1 MHFKTCTECNALIPI
16 GTTECPHC
24 NEPQS
29 KTEYIFITI
38 GIVLVLALFAYS
50 ASFVSFEE
58 KPKETKL
65 EPIIK
70 IRDILGKEKYMV
82 DAYLQKPQA
91 CMDEINSQER
101 CYYPNN
107 IEILYTQSKAN
118 WIKIE
123 KIQNVAHA
131 PKALELL
138 DISVS
143 NPTLKNDYVM
153 TWTHAIRGIY
163 EVSIFGNQGLVSA
176 IHIHA
181 NKY

>member
-1 MHFKTCTECNALIPI
+1 MHFKTCTECNALIPVD
-16 GTTECPHC
+16 TTECPHC

-38 GIVLVLALFAYS
+38 GIVLVLALFVYS

-82 DAYLQKPQA
+82 DAYLQKPIS
-91 CMDEINSQER
+91 CTDEIKNQTR
-101 CYYPNN
+101 CYYLNN

-123 KIQNVAHA
+123 KIEGVIHT

-138 DISVS
+138 DISSS
-143 NPTLKNDYVM
+143 NPTLQNDYVL
-153 TWTHAIRGIY
+153 TWTKAIRGIY
-163 EVSIFGNQGLVSA
+163 EVSIFGNQGFTSA

-181 NKY
+181 NRY